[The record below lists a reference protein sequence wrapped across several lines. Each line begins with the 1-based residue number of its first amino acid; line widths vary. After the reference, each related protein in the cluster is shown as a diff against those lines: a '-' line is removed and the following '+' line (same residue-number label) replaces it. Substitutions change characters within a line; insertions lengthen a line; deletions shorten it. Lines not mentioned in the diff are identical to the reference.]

1 MLLDCAIIGGGPAG
15 LSAALVLGRAR
26 RKTALFDHN
35 KPRNAVTRETHGF
48 LTRDG
53 ASPEEFRKA
62 ARADIAKY
70 DSVRFHSAEVTD
82 ILKEQDAFA
91 VHSSEGEVV
100 RSRKVILA
108 TGLRE
113 FLPSVPG
120 LRECYGSSLFSC
132 PYCDGWEQRD
142 RPLVVIAEKED
153 SAYHLAKTA
162 FQWSKDLWLCTNGT
176 HLRDE
181 WQQEL
186 RANGIVWR
194 RTPVRMLEQSG
205 GKLERVVFEDGE
217 TAARAGGFVATDW
230 VQASTLFK
238 SLGCKLNERGGIET
252 DDYGRTSV
260 EGVFA
265 AGDAALIAPAQL
277 IVAAAEGSRAAM
289 GVNGDLIHESFAKG

>member
-1 MLLDCAIIGGGPAG
+1 MLFDCAIIGGGPAG

-26 RKTALFDHN
+26 RKTALFDNN

-53 ASPEEFRKA
+53 ASPEQLRQA
-62 ARADIAKY
+62 AHEDIAKY
-70 DSVRFHSAEVTD
+70 ASVQFYRDAVTE
-82 ILKEQDAFA
+82 IRKEPNAFA

-100 RSRKVILA
+100 RSRKIILA

-113 FLPSVPG
+113 YLPSIPG

-162 FQWSKDLWLCTNGT
+162 HQWSKDLLLCTNGV
-176 HLRDE
+176 HLRE
-181 WQQEL
+181 RWQREMK
-186 RANGIVWR
+186 ANAIVWR
-194 RTPVRMLEQSG
+194 KAPVQALEHRDG
-205 GKLERVVFEDGE
+205 MLERVVFEDGDSVP
-217 TAARAGGFVATDW
+217 RSGGFVATDW
-230 VQASTLFK
+230 VQSSMLGE

-265 AGDAALIAPAQL
+265 AGDAAVIAPAQL

-289 GVNGDLIHESFAKG
+289 GVNGDLIHESFAGG